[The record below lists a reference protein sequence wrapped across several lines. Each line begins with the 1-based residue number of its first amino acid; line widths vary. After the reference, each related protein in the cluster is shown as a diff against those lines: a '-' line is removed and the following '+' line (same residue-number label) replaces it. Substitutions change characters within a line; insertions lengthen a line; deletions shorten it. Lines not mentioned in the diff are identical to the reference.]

1 MIQVLLLVIKLFGL
15 HGRMSYQ
22 EASVLLSKKIPE
34 IGDQLINAIG
44 LKNQL
49 ESKFNCSIEQP
60 LYDKLVA
67 MIHKELIISSIVN
80 DIINQ
85 VSLDHSP

>member
-1 MIQVLLLVIKLFGL
+1 MDDEFKDKTLKLLADPRKLKEIKRSFVTYD
-15 HGRMSYQ
+15 HF
-22 EASVLLSKKIPE
+22 
-34 IGDQLINAIG
+34 
-44 LKNQL
+44 KNQL

-60 LYDKLVA
+60 LYEKLVA

-85 VSLDHSP
+85 VSLNHSP

>member
-1 MIQVLLLVIKLFGL
+1 MDDEFKDKTLKLLADPRKLKEIKRSFVTYD
-15 HGRMSYQ
+15 RF
-22 EASVLLSKKIPE
+22 
-34 IGDQLINAIG
+34 
-44 LKNQL
+44 KNQL